1 MTRTTL
7 SLPEPIWS
15 DLPSWLAGHD
25 EVGAGMARGVYGVAG
40 LSLRSSGW
48 LPAVRR
54 SRQDGA
60 MALFVHTHPHG
71 RAVFSDYDDTV
82 DDALWPAFVEH
93 SGVPLYGSLVI
104 AGTSQRPAVAGR
116 MRAGHGSSW
125 SIDSVR
131 IVGDRLTVHTLGVDG
146 PSEAAFDRQ
155 LRALGSAGQ
164 AVLGQLN
171 VGVVGAG
178 GTGSP
183 VTEQLLRLG
192 VASIVVIDDDIV
204 TPSTVARGYGSG
216 RADIDRPKVEVL
228 QALADRIGLGTVVD
242 AVCGN
247 IRERR
252 VAHMLRHCDVVFCCA
267 DGHAARLV
275 LNRWAYRHLAPVI
288 DIAVLVSS
296 TKDTVA
302 SVDGRIT
309 WLAPDTA

>member
-15 DLPSWLAGHD
+15 ELTSWLAEHD
-25 EVGAGMARGVYGVAG
+25 EVAAVLTARVINDDGGMTLLGRALHRAPRDAYLERRHDG

-104 AGTSQRPAVAGR
+104 AGTSQRPAVTGR

-131 IVGDRLTVHTLGVDG
+131 IVGDRLTVHPRRRRAVRGGVRPATSCARQRWTSRPG
-146 PSEAAFDRQ
+146 PTQR
-155 LRALGSAGQ
+155 RRRRRWRH
-164 AVLGQLN
+164 
-171 VGVVGAG
+171 
-178 GTGSP
+178 
-183 VTEQLLRLG
+183 RL
-192 VASIVVIDDDIV
+192 
-204 TPSTVARGYGSG
+204 
-216 RADIDRPKVEVL
+216 
-228 QALADRIGLGTVVD
+228 
-242 AVCGN
+242 
-247 IRERR
+247 
-252 VAHMLRHCDVVFCCA
+252 
-267 DGHAARLV
+267 
-275 LNRWAYRHLAPVI
+275 
-288 DIAVLVSS
+288 
-296 TKDTVA
+296 
-302 SVDGRIT
+302 
-309 WLAPDTA
+309 

>member
-1 MTRTTL
+1 MKRTTL

-15 DLPSWLAGHD
+15 ELTSWLAEHD
-25 EVGAGMARGVYGVAG
+25 EVAAVLTARVINDDGGMTLLGRALHRAPRDAYLERRHDG

-131 IVGDRLTVHTLGVDG
+131 IVGDRLTVHTVGVDG
-146 PSEAAFDRQ
+146 P
-155 LRALGSAGQ
+155 
-164 AVLGQLN
+164 
-171 VGVVGAG
+171 G

-247 IRERR
+247 IRE
-252 VAHMLRHCDVVFCCA
+252 
-267 DGHAARLV
+267 
-275 LNRWAYRHLAPVI
+275 
-288 DIAVLVSS
+288 
-296 TKDTVA
+296 
-302 SVDGRIT
+302 
-309 WLAPDTA
+309 